1 MVKGVD
7 AAVAEGLCGST
18 GRPES
23 VLPAAS
29 QLTPLT
35 AEKTGFVSAIHAM
48 SIGLTSCRLGSGKE
62 KQDDKIGLRLIASNK
77 QKSIDCD
84 TRFFYK

>member
-1 MVKGVD
+1 M
-7 AAVAEGLCGST
+7 AEALCCNT

-23 VLPAAS
+23 VLPTAS

-62 KQDDKIGLRLIASNK
+62 KQDDKIGLRPIASNK
-77 QKSIDCD
+77 QNCLMIVVLD
-84 TRFFYK
+84 F